1 MKGNKLSKILYII
14 AVLLIVISFVMRE
27 SNGIRIYNLAF
38 VIGIMGLGIKAVRKY
53 KDSKGVFMIVLVYVL
68 LAMPFI
74 YSVFK

>member
-27 SNGIRIYNLAF
+27 SNGIRIYNLSF

>member
-1 MKGNKLSKILYII
+1 MKSNKLSKVLYII
-14 AVLLIVISFVMRE
+14 AVLLIVISFVIRE

-53 KDSKGVFMIVLVYVL
+53 KDSKEVFMVVVVYEL

>member
-38 VIGIMGLGIKAVRKY
+38 VIGIIGLAIKAVRKY
-53 KDSKGVFMIVLVYVL
+53 KDSKDVFIIAIFYAL

>member
-1 MKGNKLSKILYII
+1 
-14 AVLLIVISFVMRE
+14 MRE

-38 VIGIMGLGIKAVRKY
+38 VIGIIGLAIKAVRKY
-53 KDSKGVFMIVLVYVL
+53 KDSKGVFMIVLVYLL

>member
-38 VIGIMGLGIKAVRKY
+38 VIGIIGLAIKAVRKY

-74 YSVFK
+74 YSVLK

>member
-38 VIGIMGLGIKAVRKY
+38 VIGIIGLGIKAVRKY

>member
-1 MKGNKLSKILYII
+1 MKSNKLSKVLYII
-14 AVLLIVISFVMRE
+14 AVLLIVISFVIRD
-27 SNGIRIYNLAF
+27 SLGIRIYNLAF

-53 KDSKGVFMIVLVYVL
+53 EDSRGVFMVVVVYAL

>member
-38 VIGIMGLGIKAVRKY
+38 VIGIIGLAIKAVRKY

>member
-38 VIGIMGLGIKAVRKY
+38 VIGIIGLAIKAVRKY
-53 KDSKGVFMIVLVYVL
+53 RDSKGVFMIVLVYVL